1 MVEMTPERRRL
12 CYIVVCAIIVVLWI
26 WLGNFEAIEAPYVR
40 F

>member
-1 MVEMTPERRRL
+1 MTPSARRRR
-12 CYIVVCAIIVVLWI
+12 YILMCVIVLVLWI